1 MNGVK
6 KENNNRSKASTIKLD
21 NLKSNQKKIVNTLE
35 KKDFLGKKQ
44 QSDKAKKQESPIN
57 TIVEDL
63 KKTRPLTKKIKQVTI
78 SQSGEINMKESG
90 VNKLQHE
97 KDLEN
102 SHSTSRFK
110 KKYICKHCPKA
121 TVLSIGLECTGC
133 GLPNETTQV
142 LCDDDMTNGSRKLR
156 DQNSV
161 LCKNSPYYYL
171 IVKNEGKVL
180 CEKSPDYDLILK
192 KVF

>member
-97 KDLEN
+97 KDLN
-102 SHSTSRFK
+102 MLVSSFVSVRSVFIHVAFTRF
-110 KKYICKHCPKA
+110 A
-121 TVLSIGLECTGC
+121 SIAFAALHA
-133 GLPNETTQV
+133 
-142 LCDDDMTNGSRKLR
+142 
-156 DQNSV
+156 
-161 LCKNSPYYYL
+161 
-171 IVKNEGKVL
+171 
-180 CEKSPDYDLILK
+180 
-192 KVF
+192 F